1 MTRLAKYV
9 AIIALPIALAGCVT
23 GPQHSGEIIPI
34 GPDTYTSVDI
44 IAQLLGGSGTFAAA
58 KTNSLISANA
68 YCKKL
73 DKQLLVT
80 NMGIKHEGY
89 ELIFRC
95 LSKGD
100 PELQRPNFQ
109 SSPDVVIENRNR

>member
-1 MTRLAKYV
+1 MTRLAKCFAV
-9 AIIALPIALAGCVT
+9 IALPIALAGCV
-23 GPQHSGEIIPI
+23 QFKSGLILPV
-34 GPDTYTSVDI
+34 GPDTYTTSEI
-44 IAQLLGGSGTFAAA
+44 LGPMLGGSLTIVEARTKAL
-58 KTNSLISANA
+58 SSASA
-68 YCKKL
+68 HCVKL

-80 NMGIKHEGY
+80 NMDRKPEGY

-109 SSPDVVIENRNR
+109 SAPDVVIENRNR